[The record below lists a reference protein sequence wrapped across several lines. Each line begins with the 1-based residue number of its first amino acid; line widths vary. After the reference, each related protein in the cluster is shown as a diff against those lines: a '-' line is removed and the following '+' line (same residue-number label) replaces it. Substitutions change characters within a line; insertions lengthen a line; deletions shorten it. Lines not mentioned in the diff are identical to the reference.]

1 MKLIPLG
8 INGYLPVNGRHSS
21 CFLVLF
27 DDAAFLLDAGTGAAR
42 LHEPAI
48 KEMLKDYQ
56 ELHLL
61 LSHYH
66 VDHTVGLYY
75 AFTAFRDGD
84 FHIHAPVCPFIQA
97 DPVEAIQRYFSPPL
111 NSYELKDTK
120 IKIHPVN
127 RESAIIAGHR
137 LSFWP
142 QRHPGGSVGI
152 RIDDALAYITDTVV
166 MMENASRVHGVSLL
180 LHELW
185 LNDRDAAL
193 NEKENQRHAC
203 FSPVAEFVKVARP
216 KVMMPVHLYPH
227 YTDFELSEMIQSLG
241 KTSGSSIELPVEG
254 RVYTYPPP

>member
-1 MKLIPLG
+1 MKLVPLG
-8 INGYLPVNGRHSS
+8 INGYLPINGRHSS

-48 KEMLKDYQ
+48 QDMLKGYR
-56 ELHLL
+56 ELHLV

-75 AFTAFRDGD
+75 AFTAFREGD
-84 FHIHAPVCPFIQA
+84 FHIHAPVCPYIQA

-111 NSYELKDTK
+111 NSYELKDTR

-127 RESAIIAGHR
+127 QAAETIAGHR
-137 LSFWP
+137 FTFWP

-166 MMENASRVHGVSLL
+166 MMEHVDKVKGIPLL

-185 LNDRDAAL
+185 LNDHDAAL
-193 NEKENQRHAC
+193 HEKEYQRHAC
-203 FSPVAEFVKVARP
+203 FSPVAEFVKAAGP
-216 KVMMPVHLYPH
+216 HLTMPVHLYPH
-227 YTDFELSEMIQSLG
+227 YTDSELKEMARLLE
-241 KTSGSSIELPVEG
+241 KRSGNKVELPEEG
-254 RVYTYPPP
+254 RVYPWP